1 MASIRRTRV
10 EIAEG
15 ISYAESIPIVE
26 RENVERKNRSGSNF
40 LNYLDLSWDVS
51 IGDLFQQ
58 PSLRECYFGWSVH
71 HRSGIFGSSD
81 FLGNV
86 DGGGNVNTLYL
97 QCHNRG

>member
-1 MASIRRTRV
+1 LLATSLLWTDGGDAQLRWGKTL
-10 EIAEG
+10 G
-15 ISYAESIPIVE
+15 GDS
-26 RENVERKNRSGSNF
+26 F
-40 LNYLDLSWDVS
+40 LYCPWIGLTCEVQNLDLSWDFR

-58 PSLRECYFGWSVH
+58 ASLRECYFGWSVH